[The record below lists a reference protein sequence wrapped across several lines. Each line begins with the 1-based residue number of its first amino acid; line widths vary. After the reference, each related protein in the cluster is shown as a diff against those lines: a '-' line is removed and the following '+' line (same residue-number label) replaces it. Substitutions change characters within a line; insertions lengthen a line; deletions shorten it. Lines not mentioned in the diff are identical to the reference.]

1 MFSGIQM
8 MAVPTDTNLANHALS
23 EESTYRFHAFSA
35 DDAVTLGLSIR
46 KRFRASSRHG
56 KGKGLVISIQTIAG
70 HTLFSCTVGDLGH
83 PSGIA
88 DVSLDSWACLDG
100 MVDVVKR
107 TSHSSYFVEKGMSAM
122 GKTAK
127 QIGLDENMRVSG
139 GAFPIWLENA
149 PCCPI
154 AIVAAY
160 SGSSQD
166 DHNLVVN
173 TVRDYIK
180 KLRRNSEAP
189 GIPEPGPGLP
199 HPSISEWVSES
210 GYGNGDQLLRRPEGS
225 LCDHG
230 NHEQHHEQYED
241 EHKE

>member
-8 MAVPTDTNLANHALS
+8 TAVPTDANLANNALL
-23 EESTYRFHAFSA
+23 EENTYRFQAFSA
-35 DDAVTLGLSIR
+35 EDAITLVQAQSLTRLLAQHLILLRTEQGLSIR

-88 DVSLDSWACLDG
+88 DVSLNTWACLEG

-127 QIGLDENMRVSG
+127 QIGLDEDTRVTG
-139 GAFPIWLENA
+139 GGRNFLIFCSDYRKLTANVAFPIWLEVCVDRSLEKRVQMSVRMRHVA
-149 PCCPI
+149 PLQL
-154 AIVAAY
+154 
-160 SGSSQD
+160 SQRT
-166 DHNLVVN
+166 LVH
-173 TVRDYIK
+173 
-180 KLRRNSEAP
+180 LRM
-189 GIPEPGPGLP
+189 I
-199 HPSISEWVSES
+199 IM
-210 GYGNGDQLLRRPEGS
+210 
-225 LCDHG
+225 
-230 NHEQHHEQYED
+230 
-241 EHKE
+241 

>member
-1 MFSGIQM
+1 M
-8 MAVPTDTNLANHALS
+8 MAVPTDANLATQALS
-23 EESTYRFHAFSA
+23 EEKTYRFQAFSA
-35 DDAVTLGLSIR
+35 DDAITLGLSIR

-56 KGKGLVISIQTIAG
+56 KGKGLVISIQTVAG

-83 PSGIA
+83 PSGIS
-88 DVSLDSWACLDG
+88 DVSLDSWACLEG
-100 MVDVVKR
+100 MISVVKR
-107 TSHSSYFVEKGMSAM
+107 TSHSSYYVEKGMSAM

-127 QIGLDENMRVSG
+127 QMGLDDNMRVSG

-154 AIVAAY
+154 AVVAAY

-180 KLRRNSEAP
+180 KLRRSSDAP
-189 GIPEPGPGLP
+189 GLSMPEPSQGLP
-199 HPSISEWVSES
+199 HRPISEWVSEL
-210 GYGNGDQLLRRPEGS
+210 GFGAGDQPLRHPEGS
-225 LCDHG
+225 LYD
-230 NHEQHHEQYED
+230 HHEHHEHHED
-241 EHKE
+241 HEHKEQ